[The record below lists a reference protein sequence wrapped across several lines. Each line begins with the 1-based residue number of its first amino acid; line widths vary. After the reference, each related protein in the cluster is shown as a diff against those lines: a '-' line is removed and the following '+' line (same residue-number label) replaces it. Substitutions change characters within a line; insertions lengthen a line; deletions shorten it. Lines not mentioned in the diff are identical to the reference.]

1 MVINWKSANCKTN
14 SFSKGCRNRWV
25 CRKLK
30 TEPYRANMSDENVIR
45 SPRCAR
51 CRNHGINQILK
62 GHKRYCRWKD
72 CSCAKCSLIIERQRL
87 MAAQI
92 ALKREE
98 DDVPPPSSQFRDSVS
113 MEPVRVDYRSPPP
126 SSESLP
132 SIICPAP
139 VQVDANNNNNTS
151 SADDFNMMAEARTKH
166 TSLSPGQGE
175 KLNDYRLL

>member
-1 MVINWKSANCKTN
+1 
-14 SFSKGCRNRWV
+14 
-25 CRKLK
+25 
-30 TEPYRANMSDENVIR
+30 
-45 SPRCAR
+45 
-51 CRNHGINQILK
+51 
-62 GHKRYCRWKD
+62 
-72 CSCAKCSLIIERQRL
+72 

-98 DDVPPPSSQFRDSVS
+98 DDVPPPSNQFRDSVS

-139 VQVDANNNNNTS
+139 VQVDANNNNTS
-151 SADDFNMMAEARTKH
+151 SADDFNMIAEARAKH
-166 TSLSPGQGE
+166 ASHSSGQGE